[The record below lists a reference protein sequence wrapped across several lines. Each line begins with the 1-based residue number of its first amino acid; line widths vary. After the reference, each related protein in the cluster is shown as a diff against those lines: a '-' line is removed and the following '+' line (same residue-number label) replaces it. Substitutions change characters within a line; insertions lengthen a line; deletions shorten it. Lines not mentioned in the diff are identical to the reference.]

1 MAGQDGFEF
10 IGSWPDAAAVL
21 DALLSVGA
29 PLGLVRVGPW
39 AYASA
44 SVESRWIPSPI
55 PAIYTD
61 LDLAGYRSWLP
72 LFGIEGQRPLNG
84 SFFSEDIEDYYCTPY
99 ELGYG
104 PSVSFNHDFIG
115 REALEKARR
124 PFGAPRSPWFS
135 LPRTCAG

>member
-1 MAGQDGFEF
+1 
-10 IGSWPDAAAVL
+10 
-21 DALLSVGA
+21 VGA
-29 PLGLVRVGPW
+29 W

-44 SVESRWIPSPI
+44 SVESGWIPSPI

-72 LFGIEGQRPLNG
+72 LFG
-84 SFFSEDIEDYYCTPY
+84 
-99 ELGYG
+99 
-104 PSVSFNHDFIG
+104 IG